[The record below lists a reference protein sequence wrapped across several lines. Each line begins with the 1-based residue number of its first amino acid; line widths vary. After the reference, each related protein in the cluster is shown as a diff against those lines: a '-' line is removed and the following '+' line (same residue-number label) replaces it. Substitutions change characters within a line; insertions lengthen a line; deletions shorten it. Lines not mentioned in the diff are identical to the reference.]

1 MATLGSISLSLCIS
15 ASQRQTLPCQWLG
28 RKSRISQVLLGWIKQ
43 LWGTGESG
51 GSALGAAT
59 TGEKGGLLSLSHIT
73 ELQN

>member
-1 MATLGSISLSLCIS
+1 M
-15 ASQRQTLPCQWLG
+15 
-28 RKSRISQVLLGWIKQ
+28 LLGWIKQ